1 MARRVPVS
9 VQAVSPGGRAG
20 RASERASNSD
30 VVLSRE
36 RPSQPAARREI
47 RTGDAPPALDGPWG
61 LDLSALFS
69 GRADLLHSV
78 IENLK
83 VGLALFDKDLRLRLW
98 SRELLTLLD
107 LPPRLVRD
115 GLPMEE
121 IIRFCAAR
129 GDYGSGTVEEVVA
142 RRMARAKSRLPLHE
156 HSYQRRTAAGRVL
169 EVRGTPLPDGG
180 LLTTYIDM
188 TERHAAAQQVRTM
201 ALQDPL
207 TGLSNRAGFRERLK
221 EACEQA
227 TRTGRSVA
235 LMMMDLD
242 NFKDVNDS
250 LGHLAG
256 DKLLIEMSDRLREC
270 VRNTDRVARLGGDEF
285 AVIASNLEASEDYVP
300 LAQRIVESLRKPA
313 IIDGQTVHCPTSIGI
328 TVFPH
333 DNGDV
338 DALIRNA
345 DLALYAVKEA
355 GRNDFRVFDR
365 HMQASVNDRLS
376 LQHDLR
382 DALDGRE
389 LELFFQPQV
398 DLRSL
403 HPTGFEA
410 LLRWNHAWRGYVS
423 PALVIPAA
431 ERSNLIHEL
440 TEFVL
445 AEAARQYCVWRLAGY
460 RGLRVAVNV
469 STLSLKRN
477 LLVDQVRETQAQ
489 FALPNDWL
497 EIEITEGWLSG
508 DDKAAAML
516 AALRDLGVTVAI
528 DDFGTGYSSLSRL
541 RDLPIDS
548 LKIDRSF
555 LSDVAGNS
563 GNAALV
569 QSIVDLALNLGLGV
583 IAEGVEQRDQVECL
597 RAMGCRQAQGYLFGK
612 PMPGPEVPTWLATWH
627 QGRCLPLP
635 LRAYSAA

>member
-1 MARRVPVS
+1 MA
-9 VQAVSPGGRAG
+9 AL
-20 RASERASNSD
+20 ASEGARA
-30 VVLSRE
+30 
-36 RPSQPAARREI
+36 
-47 RTGDAPPALDGPWG
+47 AL
-61 LDLSALFS
+61 LQA
-69 GRADLLHSV
+69 V

-83 VGLALFDKDLRLRLW
+83 VGLALFDSELRLRLW

-107 LPPRLVRD
+107 LPPTMVQT
-115 GLPMEE
+115 GLAMEE
-121 IIRFCAAR
+121 IVRFCARR
-129 GDYGSGTVEEVVA
+129 GDYGTGDAEDIVA
-142 RRMARAKSRLPLHE
+142 ERMARAKSRLPLHE
-156 HSYQRRTAAGRVL
+156 HSYQRRTATGRVL
-169 EVRGTPLPDGG
+169 EVRGSPLPDGG

-207 TGLSNRAGFRERLK
+207 TGLSNRAGFRERLR

-300 LAQRIVESLRKPA
+300 LAQRIVESLRKPV
-313 IIDGQTVHCPTSIGI
+313 IIDGQSVHCPTSIGI

-333 DNGDV
+333 DKGDV

-355 GRNDFRVFDR
+355 GRNDFRVFDTQ
-365 HMQASVNDRLS
+365 MQATVNDRLS
-376 LQHDLR
+376 LQRDLR
-382 DALDGRE
+382 CALDARE

-398 DLRSL
+398 DLRNL

-445 AEAARQYCVWRLAGY
+445 EEAARQYCRWREAGHG
-460 RGLRVAVNV
+460 GLRVAVNV

-477 LLVDQVRETQAQ
+477 VLIEQVQRTQTQ
-489 FALPNDWL
+489 FGLPKGWL
-497 EIEITEGWLSG
+497 EIEITEGWLSA
-508 DDKAAAML
+508 DDKAATML

-555 LSDVAGNS
+555 LSDVARNS

-583 IAEGVEQRDQVECL
+583 IAEGVEERDQVEYL
-597 RAMGCRQAQGYLFGK
+597 RVMGCRQAQGYLFGK
-612 PMPGPEVPTWLATWH
+612 PMPSRDIPAWLDSWCR
-627 QGRCLPLP
+627 GRSLPLQ
-635 LRAYSAA
+635 LRGYTAA